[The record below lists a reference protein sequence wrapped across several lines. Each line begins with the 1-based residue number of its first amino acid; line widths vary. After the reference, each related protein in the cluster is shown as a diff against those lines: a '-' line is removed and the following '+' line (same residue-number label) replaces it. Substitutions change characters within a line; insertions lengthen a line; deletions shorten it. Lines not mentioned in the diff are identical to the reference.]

1 MTQPNP
7 PEAQAA
13 RGAEHAG
20 APSRRRRA
28 RRARS
33 TYGLAL
39 LGLAVL
45 VGAAWLGRARFR
57 PVVPGEIA
65 PPFAVTTLDGEQI
78 GLEQYRGKVVL
89 LNVWATWCAPCR
101 EEMPSMQ
108 RLYEQLQGK
117 SFEILAVSVD
127 DRLRGG
133 VPVEALRAFADEY
146 HLSFPILHSPP
157 DDPRNIQRIYQ
168 TTGVPESFLIGPD
181 GVIYRRISG
190 ATTWDSPQY
199 RDQIIRLLGE

>member
-7 PEAQAA
+7 AEAQAA
-13 RGAEHAG
+13 HGTEHAG

-65 PPFAVTTLDGEQI
+65 PPFAVTTLDGEQV

-108 RLYEQLQGK
+108 RLYEQLHGR

-133 VPVEALRAFADEY
+133 VPVEALRAFADEFD
-146 HLSFPILHSPP
+146 LSFPILHSAP
-157 DDPRNIQRIYQ
+157 DDPRNVQRIYQ